1 MKSSSINKSNDDHSE
16 IGRFAPESIL
26 TNDPSKEESDTY
38 SSLNPNIPL
47 NNGSSI
53 HDFSGSE
60 NSIIP
65 KPIGNF
71 SSLKF
76 SDIKNSSIRNSTSFL
91 EKSVNVMNDEDID
104 DLIEEKE
111 SIQKSSVSD
120 GSKKDKI
127 LMEIYEKKEKGLFPI
142 FIVSKENGSKCFYV
156 NGNLKFNDVIEEYK
170 KIFQGKNI
178 SDLNFKYN
186 DAFIDPSKT
195 VEEIKIKPYS
205 KIFI

>member
-1 MKSSSINKSNDDHSE
+1 MKSSSINKSIDDHSE

-26 TNDPSKEESDTY
+26 TNEPSKEESDTY

-186 DAFIDPSKT
+186 DVFIDPSKT